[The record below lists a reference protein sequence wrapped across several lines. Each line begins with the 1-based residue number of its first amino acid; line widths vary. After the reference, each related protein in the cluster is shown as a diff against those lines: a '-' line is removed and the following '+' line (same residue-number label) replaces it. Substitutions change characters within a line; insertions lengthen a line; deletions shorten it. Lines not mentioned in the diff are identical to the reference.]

1 MTAIPLAATYRLPFS
16 STRMPPGT
24 PSLRE
29 MSTRSLEVSPLVLIS
44 VGIEDVEDI
53 LWDLDQAVAASQK

>member
-1 MTAIPLAATYRLPFS
+1 
-16 STRMPPGT
+16 MPPGT